1 MILINYPDKSKWSEL
16 LKRPVMNTESLN
28 EVVKSILDQVKYN
41 GDEAVL
47 SFEETFDHVRLRSLV
62 VTEEEIQEAESLIS
76 DELKNAILLAKNNI
90 ARFHEAQR
98 FEGVQVDRTDV
109 GHTCGNCGLWRNSIV
124 YPSCT

>member
-62 VTEEEIQEAESLIS
+62 VTEEEIQEA
-76 DELKNAILLAKNNI
+76 
-90 ARFHEAQR
+90 
-98 FEGVQVDRTDV
+98 G
-109 GHTCGNCGLWRNSIV
+109 
-124 YPSCT
+124 